1 MSTYPR
7 FDTEAQGNSE
17 MAYSS
22 QLLQSF
28 QEKFKTM
35 AMHNLGWGFGIGSA
49 GSQIEHINDGEG
61 NKFY

>member
-1 MSTYPR
+1 
-7 FDTEAQGNSE
+7 

-22 QLLQSF
+22 WLLQSF
-28 QEKFKTM
+28 QEKFNTM
-35 AMHNLGWGFGIGSA
+35 AMHNLGWGFGIGSP